1 MKFELNG
8 GLAPPDWV
16 VYVLGQLDCSDNQL
30 TEWLTT
36 EPDTPCSTAL
46 GVDIWLNILKN
57 RDNFDQNAI
66 DKCKI

>member
-16 VYVLGQLDCSDNQL
+16 VYVLGQLDCSESQL

-36 EPDTPCSTAL
+36 EPDKPCSTVL
-46 GVDIWLNILKN
+46 GVD
-57 RDNFDQNAI
+57 F
-66 DKCKI
+66 